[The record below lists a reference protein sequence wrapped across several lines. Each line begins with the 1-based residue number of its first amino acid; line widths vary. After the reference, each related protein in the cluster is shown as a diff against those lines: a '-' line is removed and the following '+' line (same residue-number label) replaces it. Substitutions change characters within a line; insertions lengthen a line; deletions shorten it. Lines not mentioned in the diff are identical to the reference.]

1 MSNKFEIV
9 LSARDKFTAAFNKLE
24 KTAGQTNRA
33 LGAGEKTTDRTAKN
47 TDVWAKSME
56 RVTRAAESS
65 VSALRDA
72 STPLEALGG
81 LRFAGTAG
89 AVVALAAG
97 AVMLTQKWASQ
108 TTEMARTSK
117 AFDLGTGEMQEWSAA
132 AKAAGYDSDAMAASM
147 SGLSRTLYMIR
158 KNLPEGQRAAML
170 LRSHEIDT
178 SGSTGDVMAQIS
190 GMLNGMPSGIT
201 RSRVGV
207 ELGLEENSIRF
218 LAEGHTK
225 INGLLVEQRRLGAA
239 QSAGALGDAQ
249 AQVEATGRLEA
260 AWRRVYNTVGAAMSP
275 TMTRVLDAL
284 SDSQAPAGSG
294 IGSLLSGDLTHGAGG
309 AGAWPAWLTEA
320 LRGGGIAG
328 TGMGGASAPS
338 SGASAP
344 SLGGI
349 QYGSQAFTDQ
359 LSADLKGGAQFSSP
373 ETRDRMM
380 GAPVQV
386 EVSFVNAPP
395 GTTATARSGNRTVPV
410 RIAHSMQ
417 SP

>member
-1 MSNKFEIV
+1 MSNKFEII

-24 KTAGQTNRA
+24 KTAGRTNRA

-72 STPLEALGG
+72 ATPLESLGG

-97 AVMLTQKWASQ
+97 AVMLTQKWATQ

-132 AKAAGYDSDAMAASM
+132 AKAAGYDSDAMSASM
-147 SGLSRTLYMIR
+147 SGLSQTLYMIR
-158 KNLPEGQRAAML
+158 KNLPAGQDAAML
-170 LRSHEIDT
+170 LRSHGID
-178 SGSTGDVMAQIS
+178 SLGSAGEVMARIS
-190 GMLNGMPSGIT
+190 SMLSGMPSGIT
-201 RSRVGV
+201 RSRAGAV
-207 ELGLEENSIRF
+207 LGLDENSVRF
-218 LAEGHTK
+218 LAEGLTK
-225 INGLLVEQRRLGAA
+225 INALLAEQRRLGAA
-239 QSAGALGDAQ
+239 QSEGALGDAQ

-260 AWRRVYNTVGAAMSP
+260 AWRRVYNAVGAAMSP
-275 TMTRVLDAL
+275 AMTRILDTL
-284 SDSQAPAGSG
+284 SGTQAPAGSG
-294 IGSLLSGDLTHGAGG
+294 VGSLLLGDLTHGAGSG
-309 AGAWPAWLTEA
+309 GKWPAWITEA

-328 TGMGGASAPS
+328 TGMGGSAPS
-338 SGASAP
+338 SSASAP
-344 SLGGI
+344 ILGGI
-349 QYGSQAFTDQ
+349 QYGSQAFADQ
-359 LSADLKGGAQFSSP
+359 KVADLKGGAS
-373 ETRDRMM
+373 
-380 GAPVQV
+380 VQV
-386 EVSFVNAPP
+386 EVTFANAPP
-395 GTTATARSGNRTVPV
+395 GTTATARSGGRTVPV